1 MICMLETID
10 NVLTNTSCANSFLC
24 FINSWAKTCPAF
36 LKSSAI
42 SSVAEKISS
51 DLITS
56 TFLLTAFEAANNPA
70 DSSSWATFGKF
81 LSTLKSKIVRAIVL
95 ICTTMCSK
103 ATAFKYKDSA
113 SSTSSKGDHL
123 A

>member
-1 MICMLETID
+1 M
-10 NVLTNTSCANSFLC
+10 
-24 FINSWAKTCPAF
+24 
-36 LKSSAI
+36 
-42 SSVAEKISS
+42 AEKISS

-56 TFLLTAFEAANNPA
+56 TFLRTDLEAANKPEDN
-70 DSSSWATFGKF
+70 SCWAIFGKF

-95 ICTTMCSK
+95 TCTTICSK

-123 A
+123 AYAFASSA